1 MLEEDLFRDWWRLRN
16 PVDVL
21 REGAEYITRGWAEMS
36 TTLVSL
42 ADGADLILHGQTYQG
57 VAANVS
63 ERYDIPMAAL
73 HHFPHRPNGHLIPVV
88 PSPLIRTTMKVSESV
103 YWRVTKGAEDAQRR
117 ALGLPKT
124 NVSSMRRIA
133 DRGSLEIQAYDEIFY
148 PGLAA
153 EWDARHPF
161 VGVLTLELPTDFDD
175 EVESWVAAGDPP
187 IYFGFGS
194 MPVESP
200 ADTIRMIADAC
211 SELGERALIC
221 IGSTGSEELPQFDH
235 VKVVDVVN
243 HAAVFPACRAV
254 VHHGGAGT
262 LSAGM
267 RAGVPTLVLWIG
279 AEQPVWAMQVRK
291 LKVGSARR
299 FSRINRKSLVAELR
313 KVLAPE
319 YSLRAREVAAQMTK
333 ASASVTITADLL
345 EDAARPH
352 DRS

>member
-1 MLEEDLFRDWWRLRN
+1 
-16 PVDVL
+16 
-21 REGAEYITRGWAEMS
+21 
-36 TTLVSL
+36 
-42 ADGADLILHGQTYQG
+42 
-57 VAANVS
+57 
-63 ERYDIPMAAL
+63 
-73 HHFPHRPNGHLIPVV
+73 
-88 PSPLIRTTMKVSESV
+88 
-103 YWRVTKGAEDAQRR
+103 
-117 ALGLPKT
+117 
-124 NVSSMRRIA
+124 
-133 DRGSLEIQAYDEIFY
+133 
-148 PGLAA
+148 
-153 EWDARHPF
+153 
-161 VGVLTLELPTDFDD
+161 LPTDFDD

-221 IGSTGSEELPQFDH
+221 IGATGSEELPQYDH
-235 VKVVDVVN
+235 VKVVDAVN
-243 HAAVFPACRAV
+243 HAAVVPACRAV

-313 KVLAPE
+313 KVLTPE

-345 EDAARPH
+345 EDAAR
-352 DRS
+352 DRR